1 MTSAANA
8 IRAKV
13 GDLFRVPIAADQS
26 VYGQVVEKA
35 GAQHLVVIFRASS
48 ESMEEAIRSGIDLA
62 GIVFDAKFRN
72 GDWPIVGNM
81 TPVEV
86 KAPWFV
92 LGQEGLENLRL
103 ENFDR
108 SATRP
113 TTPAEASKHGHRNL
127 SGPIVLQRAAAARHD
142 HDTWQ
147 SDFEPFRELGK
158 ELSGS

>member
-1 MTSAANA
+1 MAPAAKA
-8 IRAKV
+8 FRAKV
-13 GDLFRVPIAADQS
+13 GDLFSVPIAADHS

-35 GAQHLVVIFRASS
+35 GPQYLVVIFRESS
-48 ESMEEAIRSGIDLA
+48 GSMAEAIRAGIDLA

-81 TPVEV
+81 TPVDV

-92 LGQEGLENLRL
+92 LGHERLENLRL

-113 TTPAEASKHGHRNL
+113 TTPAEASKHRHRNL
-127 SGPIVLQRAAAARHD
+127 SGPFVLQRAAAALHG

-147 SDFEPFRELGK
+147 LDFEHFRELGR